1 MFLSL
6 PPPGVD
12 FFFEK
17 QGIFAFSSHTLR
29 MLMVKKR
36 DASSIQAKHLCN
48 AFQIQTRSDSMFSS
62 VHSWRWN
69 KQWKG
74 MHFEKGL
81 KRECSLVFASVVQSY
96 EIIVGVSL
104 FDWPP
109 SINSSFAACLA
120 HQIRKWNFANNFWT
134 FAEQVDLFT
143 YQFLHIKQDRMR
155 RNETSRKKV
164 QVLAVIR
171 ASRTDD

>member
-6 PPPGVD
+6 PPGVD

-36 DASSIQAKHLCN
+36 CIFDSSKASLQCISKFKPGVIL
-48 AFQIQTRSDSMFSS
+48 SS

-134 FAEQVDLFT
+134 FAAEQVDLFT
-143 YQFLHIKQDRMR
+143 YQFLHIKQDRM
-155 RNETSRKKV
+155 KK
-164 QVLAVIR
+164 R
-171 ASRTDD
+171 DE